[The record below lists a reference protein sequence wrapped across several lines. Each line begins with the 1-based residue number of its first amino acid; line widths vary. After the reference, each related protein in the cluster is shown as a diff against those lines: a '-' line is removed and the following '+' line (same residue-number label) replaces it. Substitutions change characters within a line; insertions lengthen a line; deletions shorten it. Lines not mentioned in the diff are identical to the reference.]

1 MRPPASASADGAAV
15 RDHLERVLTSATF
28 QQAER
33 LKRFLRF
40 IVDESLA
47 NRASELKEYVVAVQV
62 FEKEDSFDPRTD
74 PLVRVQ
80 ARRLRA
86 RLTQY
91 YREDG
96 QHDALII
103 DLPKGRYA
111 PTFRMRERATTP
123 KRSVDTVLLAANTV
137 AVVPFT
143 PCSADSALEFVCL
156 GLREE
161 LLHTLAGIDGLRVI
175 AADHVASPDREG
187 SNGVSPAGAA
197 VLVSGGVRSAGD
209 RIRVTAHL
217 VDGASGCYLWS
228 HSIDDSS
235 NDVFRLQ
242 ERVAQAVAARLP
254 DFVSGHR
261 RRAGAT
267 TENLAA
273 HNLCRQGRYHLDQR
287 TEEGLSK
294 ALEFFERA
302 LEEDARHAS
311 AMSGL
316 SDAYSL
322 LTHYGVR
329 SPADVWARAASAA
342 ANAVM
347 LDDTSAEAHTS
358 LAHAKS
364 TQDWDWTGAEREF
377 QRAISL
383 DPRYATAH
391 HWYAMSCLVPLGR
404 LDEAL
409 EQVLIGQS
417 IDPVSSIIAREVSLL
432 HYYRRDFEAALEQC
446 DHVVELNPHF
456 APAYWA
462 LGFIQEQRGEPD
474 ESIAA
479 FQRAVQLSPQ
489 SPRMQAALGRALA
502 VAGKRPMATK
512 VLRTLNELASHRY
525 VSPADVA
532 LVHFAL
538 GQDDVGFEWLER
550 ARAERSFEMLSIK
563 VDPKWDALREDE
575 RFANTLARV
584 GGEWRLASREAGRS
598 LTLSSLE

>member
-1 MRPPASASADGAAV
+1 MAV
-15 RDHLERVLTSATF
+15 REQLERVLASATF

-40 IVDESLA
+40 IVEESIE
-47 NRASELKEYVVAVQV
+47 NRGSELKEYVVAVQV

-91 YREDG
+91 YREYG

-103 DLPKGRYA
+103 DLPKGGYA
-111 PTFRMRERATTP
+111 PAFKARERAALQ
-123 KRSVDTVLLAANTV
+123 KRSVDTVLLAANTI
-137 AVVPFT
+137 AVQPFAD
-143 PCSADSALEFVCL
+143 CSADGSLQYFCD

-161 LLHTLAGIDGLRVI
+161 ILHQLAGVERLRVI
-175 AADHVASPDREG
+175 AGDAADVAGREAYR
-187 SNGVSPAGAA
+187 SAA
-197 VLVSGGVRSAGD
+197 VLVSGSVRSAAD
-209 RIRVTAHL
+209 TLRVTAHL
-217 VDGASGCYLWS
+217 VDGGSGCYLWS
-228 HSIDDSS
+228 HSIDGPLV
-235 NDVFRLQ
+235 NALAIQ
-242 ERVAQAVAARLP
+242 EQVAHVIAARLP
-254 DFVSGHR
+254 ALTASKGGR
-261 RRAGAT
+261 GT
-267 TENLAA
+267 QNLAA
-273 HNLCRQGRYHLDQR
+273 HNLYRQGRYHLDQR
-287 TEEGLSK
+287 TEDGLRK
-294 ALEFFERA
+294 ALEFFERS
-302 LEEDARHAS
+302 LDEDTRHAA

-329 SPADVWARAASAA
+329 PPADVWARAASAA
-342 ANAVM
+342 TTAVM

-364 TQDWDWTGAEREF
+364 TQDWDWAGAEREF
-377 QRAISL
+377 QRAVAL

-391 HWYAMSCLVPLGR
+391 HWYAMSCLVPMGR
-404 LDEAL
+404 LDDAL
-409 EQVLIGQS
+409 EHIVVAQS
-417 IDPVSSIIAREVSLL
+417 LDPVSSIIAREVSLI

-462 LGFIQEQRGEPD
+462 LGFIQELRREPD

-479 FQRAVQLSPQ
+479 FQRAVQLSPE

-502 VAGKRPMATK
+502 ISGRRPLASK

-538 GQDDVGFEWLER
+538 GQTDVGFEWLDR
-550 ARAERSFEMLSIK
+550 ARAERSFEMLAIK
-563 VDPKWDALREDE
+563 VDPKWDPLRADP
-575 RFANTLARV
+575 RFVEIVARV
-584 GGEWRLASREAGRS
+584 GQA
-598 LTLSSLE
+598 